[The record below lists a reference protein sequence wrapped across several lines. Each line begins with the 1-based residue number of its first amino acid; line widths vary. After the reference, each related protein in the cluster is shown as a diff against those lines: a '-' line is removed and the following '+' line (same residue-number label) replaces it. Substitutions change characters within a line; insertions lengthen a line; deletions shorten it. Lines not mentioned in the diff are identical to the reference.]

1 MQWLSAIN
9 INPIPASVSVST
21 NINRTFNSQQFREVF
36 LGGVDKEQQLALPKL
51 QQRNYMFD
59 WMFTINH
66 NLTKSLRFD
75 FTASSKNIV
84 RNYYFDDISDV
95 KKVNQELDI
104 WDGIWDVGDPNQFSQ
119 RLGLTYNFPFRLFPL
134 INFIDGTY
142 SYSGD
147 FNWQRGSESLNE
159 VEDEF
164 GNVLGVVNTIQNA
177 NTHNLNTTFNFQK
190 IYRSLKLEK
199 NTRSLD
205 RKSIQTQLTNSLIG
219 LATALKRVQVTY
231 SENNGTVLPGYTKN
245 VGFLGASNPGLSF
258 ALGSQSDIRY
268 EAAKRGWLTKFPSY
282 NGQFTQ
288 VHNTDLAYTAE
299 VSFLEG
305 LQLDISGNRS
315 LSENRGE
322 NYIVTDASYNALN
335 PNTFGNFEISTI
347 LINTSFGSGT
357 VDDQSFEDLK
367 ANRLVVAQRLAN
379 ARGLDPSNV
388 DADGFPVGYG
398 KINQAVL
405 IPAFLAAYSGQS
417 PETIPLTATRK
428 TPLPNWALQYTGL
441 MKTKLFKKYF
451 QRFSIAHGYRASHT
465 LNNYQTNLNY
475 DQTLPNQL
483 DQGGNFLNET
493 LYTNINLVEQ
503 FNPLIKV
510 DFELKNS
517 FQLSTKIKK
526 DRALALSLDNNLL
539 TETSGKELTLGL
551 GYRIKSVPFRTNFGG
566 KRTTLKGDINIKGD
580 LSIRDNITI
589 VRNLDLLNNQVT
601 AGQRLWS
608 LKLSADY
615 ALSRNLTALFFYDHT
630 FSKFAISTAF
640 PQTNIRSGVTLRYN
654 FGN

>member
-1 MQWLSAIN
+1 M
-9 INPIPASVSVST
+9 
-21 NINRTFNSQQFREVF
+21 
-36 LGGVDKEQQLALPKL
+36 
-51 QQRNYMFD
+51 
-59 WMFTINH
+59 
-66 NLTKSLRFD
+66 
-75 FTASSKNIV
+75 
-84 RNYYFDDISDV
+84 
-95 KKVNQELDI
+95 
-104 WDGIWDVGDPNQFSQ
+104 
-119 RLGLTYNFPFRLFPL
+119 
-134 INFIDGTY
+134 NFIDGTY

-190 IYRSLKLEK
+190 IYRALKLEK
-199 NTRSLD
+199 DTRSRD

-231 SENNGTVLPGYTKN
+231 SENNGTVLPGYTQN
-245 VGFLGASNPGLSF
+245 VGFLGTSNPGLSF

-417 PETIPLTATRK
+417 PETIPLTATRE

-475 DQTLPNQL
+475 DQKLPNQF

-517 FQLSTKIKK
+517 FQFSTEIKK

-566 KRTTLKGDINIKGD
+566 KRTTLKGDINITGD

>member
-1 MQWLSAIN
+1 M
-9 INPIPASVSVST
+9 
-21 NINRTFNSQQFREVF
+21 
-36 LGGVDKEQQLALPKL
+36 
-51 QQRNYMFD
+51 
-59 WMFTINH
+59 
-66 NLTKSLRFD
+66 
-75 FTASSKNIV
+75 
-84 RNYYFDDISDV
+84 
-95 KKVNQELDI
+95 NQELDI
-104 WDGIWDVGDPNQFSQ
+104 WDGLWDVGDPNQFSQ
-119 RLGLTYNFPFRLFPL
+119 RLGLTYNLPFRLLPL
-134 INFIDGTY
+134 VNFIDGTY

-164 GNVLGVVNTIQNA
+164 GNVLGIVNTIQNA

-190 IYRSLKLEK
+190 IYRALKLEK
-199 NTRSLD
+199 NTRSRD

-231 SENNGTVLPGYTKN
+231 SENNGTVLPGYTQN
-245 VGFLGASNPGLSF
+245 IGFLGTSNPGLSF

-268 EAAKRGWLTKFPSY
+268 EAAKRGWLTEFPSY

-288 VHNTDLAYTAE
+288 VHNTDLTYSAE

-322 NYIVTDASYNALN
+322 NYIVSDASYNALN

-347 LINTSFGSGT
+347 LINTAFGLGK
-357 VDDQSFEDLK
+357 VDNQSFEDLK
-367 ANRLVVAQRLAN
+367 ANRLIIAQRLAN
-379 ARGLDPSNV
+379 ERGLDPANV

-405 IPAFLAAYSGQS
+405 IPAFLTAYAGQN
-417 PETIPLTATRK
+417 PKTAPLTATRE

-465 LNNYQTNLNY
+465 LNNFQSNLNY
-475 DQTLPNQL
+475 DQTRPDQL

-517 FQLSTKIKK
+517 FQFSTEIKK

-551 GYRIKSVPFRTNFGG
+551 GYRIESVPFRTNFGG

-580 LSIRDNITI
+580 LSFRDNITI

-640 PQTNIRSGVTLRYN
+640 PQTNVRSSVTLRYN